1 MSDDGN
7 TLEKP
12 MLLVPVI
19 APLDVNGRLDHDSYR
34 RHVGLVIE
42 HGATGLWVN
51 GTSGDFHAL
60 CEEDLVETVGIARS
74 VLGEGVPLVAHM
86 GDTATGRVVERARR
100 AMDAGAD
107 HVAAITPY
115 YTDYT
120 EDELVRHHECI
131 AEASGCGV
139 YLYQHPATGKAQL
152 APETIVE
159 MVRRGICVGIK
170 ESGSDLT
177 GFRRLILM
185 AEESGCDL
193 NTFHGM
199 GAHALETLLM
209 DSSGIITVL
218 ANLAPRTC
226 SDLCRAVEMDRL
238 DEAERLQARMRALAE
253 MLASCL
259 PRRTT
264 SAPIVAA
271 MKYVLK
277 ELGIHEHD
285 RVPEPLEA
293 LDKDEM
299 AALSAMVLPFVK
311 QEFGSAV

>member
-1 MSDDGN
+1 
-7 TLEKP
+7 
-12 MLLVPVI
+12 
-19 APLDVNGRLDHDSYR
+19 
-34 RHVGLVIE
+34 
-42 HGATGLWVN
+42 
-51 GTSGDFHAL
+51 
-60 CEEDLVETVGIARS
+60 
-74 VLGEGVPLVAHM
+74 
-86 GDTATGRVVERARR
+86 
-100 AMDAGAD
+100 MDAGAD

-120 EDELVRHHECI
+120 EAELVRHHECI

-170 ESGSDLT
+170 ESGSDLA
-177 GFRRLILM
+177 GFRRLIRM

-209 DSSGIITVL
+209 HSSGIITVL
-218 ANLAPRTC
+218 ANLVPRTC
-226 SDLCRAVEMDRL
+226 SDLCRAVETDRL

-311 QEFGSAV
+311 QEFGSTA